1 MIIRE
6 KYLGEIRDFYDSDL
20 IKIITGIRRCGKSV
34 VMEQIRN
41 ELSEKTDNIIYL
53 DFDDR
58 AVTRQIQKWEDIV
71 DRVEEKRKKGLC
83 YVLLDEVQ
91 EIDGLHYACRSLRR
105 EYCSVFVTGSN
116 SKFLSKEFVKE
127 VSGRYISF
135 RIRPFVYCELKEYAK
150 QLNKE
155 VSVIDYLIWG
165 VPQKDR
171 IQ

>member
-6 KYLGEIRDFYDSDL
+6 KYLSEIRDFYDSDL

-71 DRVEEKRKKGLC
+71 DRVEQKRKKRALLC
-83 YVLLDEVQ
+83 F
-91 EIDGLHYACRSLRR
+91 A
-105 EYCSVFVTGSN
+105 
-116 SKFLSKEFVKE
+116 
-127 VSGRYISF
+127 
-135 RIRPFVYCELKEYAK
+135 
-150 QLNKE
+150 
-155 VSVIDYLIWG
+155 
-165 VPQKDR
+165 
-171 IQ
+171 